1 VTAKSKRLSVL
12 SEAEQEALYGLPDFD
27 DGQQLDFLSL
37 SEAELALATSRPGIP
52 AQVYCILQIS
62 YFKAKQTFFRFNWLE
77 VENDVAFVLSRYC
90 QEETFERKAIT
101 DHEHYTQRKLI
112 AKLFGC
118 RQWSGEFFAQLAKQ
132 AAQIALRDV
141 TPGFVAAE
149 LIVWLNKHKIIRP
162 GYTTLQDLISD
173 ALSTERRRLA
183 DLLAQVL
190 DDAGKAALAQLLV
203 RDDTLSQLAA
213 LKQDAKDFGWRQM
226 IREREKRATLEPLH
240 KMAKALL
247 PKLGV
252 SQQNLLYYASL
263 ANFYTVHDLR
273 NLKADQ
279 THLYLLCYAWQRYR
293 QFSDNLVDAMAYH
306 MKQLEDESSA
316 LAQKLFLAEQVSRQ
330 QGTTQVGRLL
340 LIYVDDTVADT
351 TLFGN
356 VRQRAYKIMP
366 RDTLQTTGQRL
377 SVKPVSKLALHWQ
390 AVDSLTERI
399 RRHLRPLYVALD
411 FASTVPDSPW
421 LAALAWAKSVF
432 TKQQRLSQR
441 PLAECPAAT
450 LPKRLQPYLLTF
462 DAEGKPTGLHA
473 DHYEFWLFRQIR
485 KRFESGEI
493 YLDDSLQHRHFS
505 DELVSMEEKAD
516 VLAQMDI
523 PFLREPINA
532 QLDALTA
539 ELRKQW
545 LAFDSELKQGKL
557 THLDYDKDKKKLIWR
572 KPKGD
577 NQKVTEQVFYEQLP
591 HCDVADVFR
600 FVNAQCQ
607 FLSALT
613 PLQPRYAK
621 KVADADSLM
630 AVIIAQAMNHGNQVM
645 ARTSDIP
652 YHVLET
658 TYQQYLRQASLQAA
672 NDRISNAIAAL
683 PIFPHY
689 SFDVDT
695 LYGAVDGQKFGVERP
710 TVKARSSRKYFGR
723 GKGVVAY
730 TLLCNHVPL
739 NGYLIGAHDYEAHH
753 VFDIWYRNTSVI
765 MPTAIT
771 GDMHSVNKA
780 NFAILCWFGPRFE
793 PRFTNLNDQLK
804 ELYCADDL
812 ALYEKFLI
820 RPVGQ
825 ANLPVI
831 VDEKQN
837 MDQIVATIGLKE
849 MTQGTLIRKL
859 CTYTATNPTRRAIF
873 EFDKL
878 VRSIYTLR
886 YLRDPQLERNVHRSQ
901 NRIES
906 YHQLR
911 STIAQV
917 GGKKEL
923 TGRTDIEIEISNQC
937 ARLIAN
943 AIIYYNSAILS
954 HLLTKCEASGN
965 TKAVELITR
974 MSPAAWRHI
983 LLNGHYTFQSGGK
996 IIDLDTL
1003 LAGLD
1008 LG

>member
-1 VTAKSKRLSVL
+1 MTTKSKRLSVL

-37 SEAELALATSRPGIP
+37 SEAELALAASRPGIL
-52 AQVYCILQIS
+52 AQVYCILQIG
-62 YFKAKQTFFRFNWLE
+62 YFKAKQTFFRFDWLE
-77 VENDVAFVLSRYC
+77 VENDVAFVASRYC
-90 QEETFERKAIT
+90 QGEAFERKAIT

-112 AKLFGC
+112 ANLFGC

-149 LIVWLNKHKIIRP
+149 LIVWLHKHKIVRP
-162 GYTTLQDLISD
+162 AYTTLQDLISD

-190 DDAGKAALAQLLV
+190 DDAGKATLAKLLV

-226 IREREKRATLEPLH
+226 IREREKRAMLEPLH
-240 KMAKALL
+240 KIAKTLL

-273 NLKADQ
+273 SLKADQ

-293 QFSDNLVDAMAYH
+293 QLSDNLVDAMAYH

-316 LAQKLFLAEQVSRQ
+316 LAQKAFLAEQVGRQ

-351 TLFGN
+351 TPFGN
-356 VRQRAYKIMP
+356 VRKRAYKIMP

-377 SVKPVSKLALHWQ
+377 SVKPESKLALHWQ
-390 AVDSLTERI
+390 AVDKLTERI

-411 FASTVPDSPW
+411 FASTVPDSNW

-432 TKQQRLSQR
+432 AKQQRLSQR

-450 LPKRLQPYLLTF
+450 LPKRLQQYLLNF

-473 DHYEFWLFRQIR
+473 DHYEFWLYRQIR
-485 KRFESGEI
+485 KRFQSGEI
-493 YLDDSLQHRHFS
+493 HLDDSLQHRHFS
-505 DELVSMEEKAD
+505 DELVSMDEKAA

-523 PFLREPINA
+523 PFLRQPVNI

-577 NQKVTEQVFYEQLP
+577 NLKVREQAFYELLP

-630 AVIIAQAMNHGNQVM
+630 AVIVAQAMNHGNQVM

-658 TYQQYLRQASLQAA
+658 TYQQYLRQATLQAA

-689 SFDVDT
+689 SFDLET

-730 TLLCNHVPL
+730 TLLCNHVPI

-753 VFDIWYRNTSVI
+753 VFDIWYRNTSDI
-765 MPTAIT
+765 MPMAIT
-771 GDMHSVNKA
+771 GDMHSVNKV
-780 NFAILCWFGPRFE
+780 NFAILSWFGPRFE

-812 ALYEKFLI
+812 ALYENFLI

-825 ANLPVI
+825 ADLPVI
-831 VDEKQN
+831 GDENQN
-837 MDQIVATIGLKE
+837 MNQIVATIGLKE

-859 CTYTATNPTRRAIF
+859 CTYTTSNPTRRAIF
-873 EFDKL
+873 EFDKI

-886 YLRDPQLERNVHRSQ
+886 YMRDPQLERNVHRSQ

-943 AIIYYNSAILS
+943 TIIYYNSAILS

-965 TKAVELITR
+965 TKSLELITR
-974 MSPAAWRHI
+974 VSPAAWRYI
-983 LLNGHYTFQSGGK
+983 LLNGHYTFQIGGK
-996 IIDLDTL
+996 MIDLDTL